1 MNNIIKKHNINFFF
15 SKYLTDLENYKISV
29 ICDDSGSMCNPVK
42 KIKLNVNKKILIYL
56 VIKFF

>member
-29 ICDDSGSMCNPVK
+29 ICDDYSSMCNPVK
-42 KIKLNVNKKILIYL
+42 NIKLKVNKKILIYL